1 MEGFVMALDVMK
13 WHEYVRD
20 DSDFADGKGGCY
32 NDGPKNGYDLGVLVR
47 KYMASK
53 GKRHLSFVEA
63 VLEGEVEE
71 LLPLQKE
78 VGRTDGFFSQVG
90 VAAAAA
96 GSVVGRPRD
105 ESIMS
110 AVVSV

>member
-1 MEGFVMALDVMK
+1 
-13 WHEYVRD
+13 
-20 DSDFADGKGGCY
+20 
-32 NDGPKNGYDLGVLVR
+32 
-47 KYMASK
+47 MASK

-90 VAAAAA
+90 VAAAA
-96 GSVVGRPRD
+96 GSVVGRGRD

-110 AVVSV
+110 AIVSVVDT